1 MSSEAMLRKSCSTA
15 QGDAERDDT
24 KQDLAMPPEAGVMPN
39 SAMPRRT
46 MRCQAIPHKAE
57 AMQGKAT

>member
-1 MSSEAMLRKSCSTA
+1 MQHRA